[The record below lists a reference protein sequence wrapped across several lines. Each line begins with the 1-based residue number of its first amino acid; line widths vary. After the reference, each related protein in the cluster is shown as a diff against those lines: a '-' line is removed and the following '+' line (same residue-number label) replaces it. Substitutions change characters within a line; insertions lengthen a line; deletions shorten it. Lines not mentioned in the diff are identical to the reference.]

1 MISKSLPWGCIALNG
16 RKEEHPPLWV
26 SDAVQETWT
35 RGKQKSSRL
44 GPIYPAGRTKVWAS
58 ASHGPHPPHA
68 CMRVH
73 THTALRFPTLNRK
86 NRAGHCGSSKVQS
99 RPYSG
104 ALAMPLACLQGGWLG
119 WGIPRTKGRARLRT
133 GLWRTFPDRGKSAN
147 CEFIVS
153 QLEMLAFF

>member
-44 GPIYPAGRTKVWAS
+44 GPIYPAGRTKVWGS

-68 CMRVH
+68 CMRAH
-73 THTALRFPTLNRK
+73 TQPWDFPRSI
-86 NRAGHCGSSKVQS
+86 G
-99 RPYSG
+99 
-104 ALAMPLACLQGGWLG
+104 
-119 WGIPRTKGRARLRT
+119 RT
-133 GLWRTFPDRGKSAN
+133 GLATVAAARCSPGHTQVPWRCLWHVYKEDGWAGEFLAPREGYAWELV
-147 CEFIVS
+147 CEGLSLTGGS
-153 QLEMLAFF
+153 QLIVNLLSPN